1 MVKYCTAR
9 NYCNVEYICGFTCVR
24 VNQLEN
30 DGVDYLL
37 NYLQLPTTGTH
48 HQLALISMYCFFGI
62 NNFNHNRDQSEHW
75 FLYDFNMVF
84 YLVFYNYPV

>member
-1 MVKYCTAR
+1 MVMYCTVR
-9 NYCNVEYICGFTCVR
+9 NYCNIAYICGFTCVR

-48 HQLALISMYCFFGI
+48 HQLALISI
-62 NNFNHNRDQSEHW
+62 RKD
-75 FLYDFNMVF
+75 DAVR
-84 YLVFYNYPV
+84 